1 MDESD
6 HRLPQ
11 QKNAGLRATSAA
23 TQIEAVHIQV
33 SQYDSAS
40 CRSWCPYVCHSQKKV
55 SLPGITELV
64 LGRMFLGYAGLPLSN
79 KKCNFPRCKRRQNPS
94 LSVEYWFPWWFLAM
108 NVKMQLTYEPN
119 AGPQL
124 QLTTQRRIP
133 DSAQSKA
140 MLTV

>member
-1 MDESD
+1 
-6 HRLPQ
+6 
-11 QKNAGLRATSAA
+11 
-23 TQIEAVHIQV
+23 
-33 SQYDSAS
+33 
-40 CRSWCPYVCHSQKKV
+40 
-55 SLPGITELV
+55 
-64 LGRMFLGYAGLPLSN
+64 
-79 KKCNFPRCKRRQNPS
+79 
-94 LSVEYWFPWWFLAM
+94 M